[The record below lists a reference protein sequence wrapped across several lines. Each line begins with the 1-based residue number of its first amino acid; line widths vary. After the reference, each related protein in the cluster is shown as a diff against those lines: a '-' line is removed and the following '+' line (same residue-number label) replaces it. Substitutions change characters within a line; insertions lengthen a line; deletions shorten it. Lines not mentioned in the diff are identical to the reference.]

1 MISLAL
7 PLFVMGIDYTL
18 GIIFKFDH
26 IVVVY
31 KKNQRH
37 NHEPINYNDL
47 SCDDVNKKEMLFIG
61 IALIII
67 SIVLFILSFFI

>member
-1 MISLAL
+1 
-7 PLFVMGIDYTL
+7 MGIDYTL

-37 NHEPINYNDL
+37 IHEPINYNDL
-47 SCDDVNKKEMLFIG
+47 SFDDVNKKEMLLSG
-61 IALIII
+61 IILIII
-67 SIVLFILSFFI
+67 SIVIFVLSFFI